1 MAQAPKIPLQQ
12 GANLGSLD
20 LKTEE
25 NFQVAMMQ
33 EEEIEEL
40 EAALYLTQGEAE
52 EEVVAASTTLRT
64 QPTT

>member
-20 LKTEE
+20 LKSEE

-40 EAALYLTQGEAE
+40 EE
-52 EEVVAASTTLRT
+52 S
-64 QPTT
+64 